1 MDGNATICSLL
12 VLLGMSIGERLSR
25 GVKGFGHKILDQTWS
40 NVCMTSEVKPHA
52 SRWEVLASA
61 RQVSSVG

>member
-25 GVKGFGHKILDQTWS
+25 GVKGFGHKILDQT
-40 NVCMTSEVKPHA
+40 
-52 SRWEVLASA
+52 
-61 RQVSSVG
+61 